1 MGREPHIIFCL
12 FSGVLLGSPFA
23 NPRQNLKSVG
33 SMDAVLAGKGAD
45 SEGWRV
51 YLRVEGRESAYRG

>member
-1 MGREPHIIFCL
+1 
-12 FSGVLLGSPFA
+12 
-23 NPRQNLKSVG
+23 VG